1 MVEFFETFG
10 VMILFFA
17 ISLFQIAAA
26 VFAVLFMHHSARYR
40 NHTLSVGWY
49 ICGFLFGLWTLIVF
63 LATRKDFPGPD
74 TKKCPYCGC
83 IFPSTFEE
91 CQNCHMPLPVSDEEM
106 KKKDHK
112 LSKIFCTL
120 AVIFY
125 VLIIA
130 GTVTV
135 SVVMVN
141 DIIGTVT
148 GEYSGN
154 RIAVD
159 GVYYDKMGNSY
170 ENEAD
175 VLFYDEEGHVY
186 TFTEKEIEDD
196 DYVTYSEWYYV
207 RDDGKLYAEY
217 DCYVTED
224 GWFWCDKADV
234 LEYYSPEPESM
245 TPEELDAYYENMIND
260 VEDEYKYYDYPLN
273 DADGNKYYS
282 AYEASWNANGE
293 LITAANDIY

>member
-1 MVEFFETFG
+1 MYDLYELFG
-10 VMILFFA
+10 WTIFLPL

-26 VFAVLFMHHSARYR
+26 VFVMLFMYHSARHR
-40 NHTLSVGWY
+40 NQTLSAGWY

-120 AVIFY
+120 AVVFY

-135 SVVMVN
+135 SVAMVN
-141 DIIGTVT
+141 DIIGTAM

-159 GVYYDKMGNSY
+159 GLYYDKMGNSY
-170 ENEAD
+170 EDEDA
-175 VLFYDEEGHVY
+175 VLLYDKDGHIYTYTEE
-186 TFTEKEIEDD
+186 EITDD
-196 DYVTYSEWYYV
+196 DYYTYTEWYYV

-224 GWFWCDKADV
+224 GWFYCDKAGL
-234 LEYYSPEPESM
+234 LEYYTPESASM
-245 TPEELDAYYENMIND
+245 TEEELDAYYENLMAD
-260 VEDEYKYYDYPLN
+260 TEDEYKYYDYPLN
-273 DADGNKYYS
+273 DSDGNKYYC

-293 LITAANDIY
+293 LITAENDIY